1 MSFTD
6 RFILLPIRIYSTK
19 QENLTGVRSYH
30 DVEMRV
36 LVFDIRQYFED
47 INDEDDREGVCLIMR
62 NGDSSKIELSIEE
75 FEKRLNEWWKKTED
89 QNSRP

>member
-19 QENLTGVRSYH
+19 QENLTGLRSYH

-36 LVFDIRQYFED
+36 LVFDIGQYFED
-47 INDEDDREGVCLIMR
+47 INDEDDLEGVCLIMR

-75 FEKRLNEWWKKTED
+75 FEKRLNEWWKKTGD
-89 QNSRP
+89 QNSRA